1 VVNQTFVNRYF
12 SGENPLRRQVRLKQ
26 LESLPDGNAVAD
38 AVFEIVGVIA
48 DAKNRGVVEPPHPE
62 LFLPYTITGAFPRA
76 ILIKTHTDPEHLI
89 NSVRREVWAADGG
102 VAMTDVGTLSWYL
115 KQFSYAEPRFSLLL
129 LGTFATVGLVLVTVG
144 LYGVISYTVSRRTRE
159 IGVRM
164 ALGASRSDVLHMV
177 TGMGV
182 RLIVGGAT
190 IGILVS
196 VAATRAIASQLTDV
210 SPHDP
215 LTLVTVSALL
225 ALVGIA
231 ACYIPARRAA
241 GVDPLVALRMD

>member
-1 VVNQTFVNRYF
+1 MESHRGGDR
-12 SGENPLRRQVRLKQ
+12 SGARNL
-26 LESLPDGNAVAD
+26 ACH
-38 AVFEIVGVIA
+38 I
-48 DAKNRGVVEPPHPE
+48 
-62 LFLPYTITGAFPRA
+62 
-76 ILIKTHTDPEHLI
+76 
-89 NSVRREVWAADGG
+89 
-102 VAMTDVGTLSWYL
+102 
-115 KQFSYAEPRFSLLL
+115 
-129 LGTFATVGLVLVTVG
+129 GTFAAVGLVLVAVG

-164 ALGASRSDVLHMV
+164 ALGASRFDVLHMV

-182 RLIVGGAT
+182 RLIVVGAT

-196 VAATRAIASQLTDV
+196 VAATRAIASQLTGV

-215 LTLVTVSALL
+215 LTLVSVSVLM